1 MPPST
6 RVSIG
11 ADRNEIARVNAAFDD
26 FADAHALPDAV
37 RRSVSVVL
45 DELLTNTLS
54 YGLAEPG
61 GEVIVDIELHA
72 DRLVITIS
80 DNGRPFDPLSIPAPD
95 TTLSVEDREIGGQ
108 GIHLVRRMVDE
119 LRYHRRSGR
128 NIVMLTKRLGGGAA
142 AGHSERD
149 TGGGRG
155 DGDHDA

>member
-11 ADRNEIARVNAAFDD
+11 ADRNEIARVNVAFDD

-45 DELLTNTLS
+45 DELLTNILS
-54 YGLAEPG
+54 YGLPEHG

-72 DRLVITIS
+72 DRIVITIS
-80 DNGRPFDPLSIPAPD
+80 DNGRPFDPFTSPAPD
-95 TTLSVEDREIGGQ
+95 TTLSVEDRDIGGQ

-119 LRYHRRSGR
+119 LSYHRRSDR

-142 AGHSERD
+142 ADHSERD
-149 TGGGRG
+149 AGGRG

>member
-11 ADRNEIARVNAAFDD
+11 ADRNEIARVNTAFDD
-26 FADAHALPDAV
+26 FADAQALPDAV

-54 YGLAEPG
+54 YGLAEQG

-80 DNGRPFDPLSIPAPD
+80 DNGRPFDPFTSPAPD
-95 TTLSVEDREIGGQ
+95 TTLSVEDRDIGGQ

-119 LRYHRRSGR
+119 LSYHRRADR
-128 NIVMLTKRLGGGAA
+128 NIVMLTKRLGGAA
-142 AGHSERD
+142 ADHSERD
-149 TGGGRG
+149 AGGRG